1 MFEVSD
7 EPNETYEEHM
17 HKGRVSFFV
26 VKGSIEM
33 MIDGTPRK
41 LIAGDRIDVPV
52 GVPHTAKV
60 GIEGCSYVVGEDIL
74 GDSE

>member
-41 LIAGDRIDVPV
+41 LIAGDRIVFLTGSQV
-52 GVPHTAKV
+52 LAKSTKPCI
-60 GIEGCSYVVGEDIL
+60 GK
-74 GDSE
+74 